1 METPTI
7 SLEQVEA
14 AVRRLP
20 ARYLKEVLLFVEF
33 LEYLVNSGVTDDSS
47 EDADLWQAVLAH
59 QAYREAHP
67 EEAPE
72 MFESPEAFLKATADL

>member
-1 METPTI
+1 MDTSTV
-7 SLEQVEA
+7 SLEKVEA

-20 ARYLKEVLLFVEF
+20 AQYLKEVLLFVEF
-33 LEYLVNSGVTDDSS
+33 LEYLASSGLAEDSS

-67 EEAPE
+67 DESPE
-72 MFESPEAFLKATADL
+72 VFDSPEAFLQATADL

>member
-1 METPTI
+1 METPTV

-20 ARYLKEVLLFVEF
+20 ARYRKEVLLFVEF
-33 LEYLVNSGVTDDSS
+33 LEYLANSGLADDSS

-67 EEAPE
+67 QEPPE
-72 MFESPEAFLKATADL
+72 VFDSPEAFLQATADL